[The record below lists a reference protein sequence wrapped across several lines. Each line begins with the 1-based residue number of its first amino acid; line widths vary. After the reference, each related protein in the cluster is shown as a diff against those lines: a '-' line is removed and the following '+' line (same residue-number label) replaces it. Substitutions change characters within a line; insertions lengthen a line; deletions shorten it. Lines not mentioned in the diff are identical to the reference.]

1 MAMEQNEETAMPH
14 VVFIPYAMTSHITP
28 LVHIARLFALHGLK
42 VTIIAPQHNALLF
55 QSSVDRDRLFS
66 GSNITVRTIQFPSE
80 EVGLPV
86 GIENFI
92 ASPSMEI
99 VGKVHYGFIL
109 LQKIMEQL
117 IREINPNCIV
127 SDMFFP
133 WTVDL
138 AEEMQIPRF
147 SFQPATSIHQ
157 CAWVLIREFKPYKNV
172 ASDSERFLIPGLPLD
187 IKMKV
192 SEIED
197 FLKEETEYTKTVD
210 DVLQAEVRS
219 HGIIHNTCSELEPG
233 VAQLYEKARGVKGW
247 HIGPL
252 ALFINKYEAEISS
265 KQISNSNINSC
276 SDPWKGYGDCFNWL
290 ENQQPNSVLFVCFG
304 SMIRFSDDQ
313 LKEMAVGLKAAN
325 CPTIWVFREQD
336 KNEVDEKDEH
346 SDWSRNGFKEMIGEK
361 MFIIQGWAPQQ
372 LILKHRAIGGF
383 LTHCGWNSILES
395 LAIGVPLITWPLFS
409 DNFYTDKLL
418 ETLGLAI
425 GIGADV
431 WNPGFIL
438 SCPPLSGEKI
448 ELAVKRLMNNSEE
461 SRKIRENAK
470 LMAKKLKSATEE
482 GGSSHSQLIGLIEE
496 IKRCA
501 FKKSS

>member
-1 MAMEQNEETAMPH
+1 MAMEENEQSAMAH

-28 LVHIARLFALHGLK
+28 LVHIARLLAFHGLK

-55 QSSVDRDRLFS
+55 QSSVDRDCLFS

-80 EVGLPV
+80 EIGLPV

-99 VGKVHYGFIL
+99 VGKVHYGFLL
-109 LQKIMEQL
+109 LQKPMEQI
-117 IREINPNCIV
+117 IRELNPNCII

-138 AEEMQIPRF
+138 AEELQIPRF
-147 SFQPATSIHQ
+147 SFQPATFIHQ
-157 CAWVLIREFKPYKNV
+157 CAWVFIRELKLYENV
-172 ASDSERFLIPGLPLD
+172 ASDSESFLIPGLPLD
-187 IKMKV
+187 INMKV

-197 FLKEETEYTKTVD
+197 FLKGETEFRKTVD
-210 DVLQAEVRS
+210 DVLQAEIRS

-233 VAQLYEKARGVKGW
+233 FAQLYEKARGVKGW

-252 ALFINKYEAEISS
+252 ALFINNYEA
-265 KQISNSNINSC
+265 QISNNSC
-276 SDPWKGYGDCFNWL
+276 CDPWKGYGDCFDWL
-290 ENQQPNSVLFVCFG
+290 ENQQSNSVLFVCFG

-313 LKEMAVGLKAAN
+313 LEEMAVGLKAAN
-325 CPTIWVFREQD
+325 CPTIWVFKEQD
-336 KNEVDEKDEH
+336 KNEEDGFSSK
-346 SDWSRNGFKEMIGEK
+346 RFKEMKGEN
-361 MFIIQGWAPQQ
+361 MFIIEGWAPQV
-372 LILKHRAIGGF
+372 LILKHGAIGGF

-395 LAIGVPLITWPLFS
+395 LAVGVPLITWPLFS

-418 ETLGLAI
+418 EKLGLAI
-425 GIGADV
+425 GIGAHV

-461 SRKIRENAK
+461 SRNIRENAK
-470 LMAKKLKSATEE
+470 LMAKKLKIATEE
-482 GGSSHSQLIGLIEE
+482 GGSSHSQLMGLIDE

-501 FKKSS
+501 FKKSP